1 MLATVQADGTP
12 LTFFEHALPHPWRH
26 RSAWEGTTVLK
37 LRRPGDWYCVW
48 RMFGAD
54 HGFLGW
60 YVNFETPY
68 VRTDDGVEINDLAL
82 DIVVEPDGA
91 WRWKDVEELGPCLAR
106 GRITRPS

>member
-1 MLATVQADGTP
+1 
-12 LTFFEHALPHPWRH
+12 
-26 RSAWEGTTVLK
+26 
-37 LRRPGDWYCVW
+37 
-48 RMFGAD
+48 MFGAD

-68 VRTDDGVEINDLAL
+68 VRTGDGIEINDLAL

-106 GRITRPS
+106 GRITQAELTAVLDAAPDVVRRLDEDDRWWAPWDGWTPQLAER